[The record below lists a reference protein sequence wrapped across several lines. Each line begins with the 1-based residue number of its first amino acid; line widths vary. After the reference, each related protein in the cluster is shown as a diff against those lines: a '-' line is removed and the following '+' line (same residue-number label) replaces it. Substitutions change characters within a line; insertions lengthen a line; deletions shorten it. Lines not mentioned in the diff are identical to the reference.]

1 MRVRY
6 PWGSTARI
14 SASLDDT
21 LDTFLLKALNDRT
34 KQDGI
39 FNITDDGIE
48 WYWSIDASGKHL
60 ITKKS
65 LPFSLLASD
74 LDLHQGDTLYLHTTK
89 DIAPNQSKTTR
100 PVVDQLDIK
109 LLSQSGMINR
119 ERDSHF
125 CRHSENA
132 MCDYCSP
139 LNSYDSSYLREKGIK
154 HLSFHSYIKQQLKD
168 SPTKITIHDLLSSSD
183 SIPLLEELSYRIPS
197 CSSHAPYPLGLCSKC
212 QPNAITLQPQAFR
225 MIDHVEIDHGGLIDS
240 FLKSWRDSGYQC
252 FGILY
257 GSWEIFDGVPLG
269 IRAVVSVIHEPFQ
282 DGSVDG
288 FELLN
293 DPENELYHIY
303 ENLAEKTASW
313 LGLQQIGMIYTDL
326 IDDGTG
332 KGTVLSTRGPLHDY
346 FVTCYEALW
355 MARQQLK
362 HRYICPWS
370 KSNRFGSRF
379 VTVIV
384 SGEDHSGSISL
395 SSYQV
400 SLSAMAMI
408 EADLITS
415 SSDPSSMY
423 VLPSTNQRY
432 VPEIFYRKGNEKN
445 GENASSILCKADP
458 TFPVDFLLVTLSHG
472 FPSQPRVILTS
483 GSFPMKRYLV
493 QIKGQTVPRVLLQA
507 LDKYFN
513 PMFNLHDSI
522 TLDHLKLFSDFGVLM
537 AITWLDILSEQDYNL
552 LKKAIMFKEIPSFEA
567 FLESGSWETIR
578 SLLRFESEHI
588 IDRDVD
594 MIRNSENDSA
604 IISRASIEIIPWTCQ
619 HCTFVNTNEQLNHQ
633 VEERIC
639 EMCGLPNSI

>member
-1 MRVRY
+1 M
-6 PWGSTARI
+6 RI

-21 LDTFLLKALNDRT
+21 LDTFLLKALNDRD
-34 KQDGI
+34 KQNGI
-39 FNITDDGIE
+39 SHTPDDGIE
-48 WYWSIDASGKHL
+48 WYWSIDAPGKHP

-65 LPFSLLASD
+65 LPFSLLASE

-89 DIAPNQSKTTR
+89 DTTPKPSKATR
-100 PVVDQLDIK
+100 PDMDQLDIK
-109 LLSQSGMINR
+109 LLSQSGMITR

-125 CRHSENA
+125 CRHPENA

-139 LNSYDSSYLREKGIK
+139 LNPYDLSYLKEKGIK

-168 SPTKITIHDLLSSSD
+168 SPTKINIQDLLSNSAH
-183 SIPLLEELSYRIPS
+183 IPLLEEPNYRIPS

-212 QPNAITLQPQAFR
+212 QPNAITLQPQTFR
-225 MIDHVEIDHGGLIDS
+225 MVDHVEIDHGGLIDS

-257 GSWEIFDGVPLG
+257 GSWEVFDGVPLG
-269 IRAVVSVIHEPFQ
+269 IRAIVSVIHEPFQ

-288 FELLN
+288 FELLD
-293 DPENELYHIY
+293 DPANELYHSY

-326 IDDGTG
+326 VDDGSG
-332 KGTVLSTRGPLHDY
+332 KGTVISTRGPSHDY

-362 HRYICPWS
+362 HRYVCPWS

-384 SGEDHSGSISL
+384 SGDDQSGSISL
-395 SSYQV
+395 SSYQM

-432 VPEIFYRKGNEKN
+432 VPEIFYRKGNEKDRGN
-445 GENASSILCKADP
+445 GSSTLCKADP
-458 TFPVDFLLVTLSHG
+458 IFPVDFLLVTLSHG
-472 FPSQPRVILTS
+472 FPSHPRIILTS

-493 QIKGQTVPRVLLQA
+493 HIKGQTAPSILLQA
-507 LDKYFN
+507 LDKYFT
-513 PMFNLHDSI
+513 PMFNHHDSI

-552 LKKAIMFKEIPSFEA
+552 LKKAIMCKDISSLET
-567 FLESGSWETIR
+567 FLESGSWVTIR
-578 SLLRFESEHI
+578 SLLRFESEHS
-588 IDRDVD
+588 IDRDAN
-594 MIRNSENDSA
+594 MILDSENDSDT
-604 IISRASIEIIPWTCQ
+604 ISKASMKNMPWKCQ
-619 HCTFVNTNEQLNHQ
+619 HCTFVNTNEQLYHQ
-633 VEERIC
+633 VGERIC
-639 EMCGLPNSI
+639 EMCGLPNSM